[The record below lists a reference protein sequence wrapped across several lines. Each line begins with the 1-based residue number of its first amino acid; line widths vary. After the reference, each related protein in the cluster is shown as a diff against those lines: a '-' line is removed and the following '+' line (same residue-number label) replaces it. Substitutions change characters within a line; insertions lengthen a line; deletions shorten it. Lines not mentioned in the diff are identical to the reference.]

1 MAAARRGHAAETLGV
16 SQRLDPGA
24 FVRYLE
30 AAAGAQP
37 RITSLRNRHCSG
49 RCHGWDLRRGYP
61 ICAGEIHRLL
71 GMSTRKS
78 SEKAGASKPEDLRPM
93 ISSVYPP
100 AAIAGG
106 EL

>member
-1 MAAARRGHAAETLGV
+1 MADARRGHAAESDGV
-16 SQRLDPGA
+16 PLRPDPVS

-37 RITSLRNRHCSG
+37 RNTPRWNRHRS
-49 RCHGWDLRRGYP
+49 RRRHGGHLRRGYP
-61 ICAGEIHRLL
+61 ICAGEIQRLL
-71 GMSTRKS
+71 GMATRKS

-100 AAIAGG
+100 AAIAG
-106 EL
+106 